1 MVSRPMSSA
10 DSGSR
15 ALALGPGN
23 SVIQVGA
30 LRLDPDGHAAA
41 IGTRVLTLTPKE
53 FQLLVLLARNE
64 GRVVTHQSILSAI
77 WPASKSQD
85 SLRLGI
91 SQLRKK
97 LASAD
102 EAPSLIT
109 VPGVGYRLSPHD
121 DQFS

>member
-15 ALALGPGN
+15 ALALEPGN

-30 LRLDPDGHAAA
+30 LRLDPDGHAA

-109 VPGVGYRLSPHD
+109 VPGVGYRLSAAR
-121 DQFS
+121 